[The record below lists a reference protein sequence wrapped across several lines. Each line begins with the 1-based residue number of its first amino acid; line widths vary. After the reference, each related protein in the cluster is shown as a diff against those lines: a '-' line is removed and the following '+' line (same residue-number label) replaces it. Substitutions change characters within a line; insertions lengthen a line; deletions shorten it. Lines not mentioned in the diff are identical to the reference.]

1 MARIFDIIE
10 YPNEMHDELVH
21 RFPESGPGDFRIG
34 SQVIVRESQAAVFFR
49 DGVALDV
56 FGAGRHTI
64 ATANVPLLID
74 KIGEKLFSDKTPF
87 PAEVYFVSMREFP
100 ERKWGTPQPIIV
112 RNPGMGLG
120 VALLQGF
127 GTYSFQITDPQ
138 QFVTQVVGA
147 QGVYRTSDIENRL
160 KTVLLSK
167 LQDLL
172 GETAANN
179 SVVELIGLTEELGAG
194 VRAKS
199 QDDFLALGLTLKTF
213 YIGNLKPSDKSA
225 EELRAMGMLDMATY
239 TQLQAADALRDAA
252 QNESGGAGLTAGIG
266 AGVGIGNIMGQAL
279 SGMTGAQ
286 SQSAAAGAA
295 AGGASGGGGGGGG
308 GSTPDVMTPSEAAAV
323 LRVSEEDVIA
333 AIEAGDLRARK
344 LGSAYRISK
353 NALDEFLGG

>member
-1 MARIFDIIE
+1 MARIFDIVE
-10 YPNEMHDELVH
+10 YPNEMREEIVH

-34 SQVIVRESQAAVFFR
+34 SQVIVRESQSAVFFR

-120 VALLQGF
+120 VALMQGF
-127 GTYSFQITDPQ
+127 GTYSFQVSDPQ

-160 KTVLLSK
+160 KTILLSK

-172 GETAANN
+172 GETAAVN

-194 VRAKS
+194 VRAKA
-199 QDDFLALGLTLKTF
+199 QDDFLAIGLTLKTF
-213 YIGNLKPSDKSA
+213 YIGNLKPSEKSA
-225 EELRAMGMLDMATY
+225 EELRAMGMLDMQTY

-252 QNESGGAGLTAGIG
+252 QNPSGGAGLTAGIG
-266 AGVGIGNIMGQAL
+266 AGLGIGNVMGQAL
-279 SGMTGAQ
+279 GGMVGQQGQQQSTASG
-286 SQSAAAGAA
+286 AAAGAA
-295 AGGASGGGGGGGG
+295 AGGSM
-308 GSTPDVMTPSEAAAV
+308 PDVMTPAEAAAV

-353 NALDEFLGG
+353 NALEEFLAG